1 MGTSVRPGVG
11 FQGDS
16 EVFVVCF
23 VLFAGVVFTFTFL
36 GPSLVRPGTF
46 GVAHLHSRLSPGSKE
61 GGLAMGWEATRVR
74 VREKGA

>member
-36 GPSLVRPGTF
+36 GPSLVSCT
-46 GVAHLHSRLSPGSKE
+46 L
-61 GGLAMGWEATRVR
+61 T
-74 VREKGA
+74 